1 MNQRKELC
9 CMKLRTLACGSA
21 AENKPLLLA
30 KENNSCGTTKTIGN
44 C

>member
-1 MNQRKELC
+1 MNLRKELC
-9 CMKLRTLACGSA
+9 CMRPRSLAYRSA

-30 KENNSCGTTKTIGN
+30 KENNSCGTTIAIGN